1 MNEAGCVLSNISEA
15 IVVRRAW
22 CGCADHSTG
31 AVKQSREGGGRK
43 RSRRDTVPRHC
54 FLKWVPNPYGLFL
67 PVFMGAFFLT
77 LLRAGKEI
85 KDIIIVKAYIL
96 SLVQNWQRSHPCGSG
111 FESMWGGP
119 PGFVP

>member
-1 MNEAGCVLSNISEA
+1 MVWLCRSQYRGREAEQRGRWQEEVTA
-15 IVVRRAW
+15 R
-22 CGCADHSTG
+22 HS
-31 AVKQSREGGGRK
+31 A
-43 RSRRDTVPRHC
+43 RHC
-54 FLKWVPNPYGLFL
+54 FLKWVPNPHGLFL